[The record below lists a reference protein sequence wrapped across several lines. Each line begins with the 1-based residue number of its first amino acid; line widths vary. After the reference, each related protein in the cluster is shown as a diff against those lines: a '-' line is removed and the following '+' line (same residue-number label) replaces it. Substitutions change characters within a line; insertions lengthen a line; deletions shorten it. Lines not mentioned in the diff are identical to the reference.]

1 VPPNVRVISQ
11 TNQVCA
17 CVCMHAGVR
26 MLGVCVYACMHVHG
40 VCVYV
45 VRVHG
50 VCVCLCVCVCSCVR
64 EHGVRVVRVHGMC
77 MCEHAMQRVWTCVNG
92 R

>member
-1 VPPNVRVISQ
+1 
-11 TNQVCA
+11 
-17 CVCMHAGVR
+17 MHAGVR